1 ARCDGDAAGAAK
13 EPGDVVAGSSRTG
26 VGEAAVRAAL
36 ADLAGAAVEDEEGH
50 TNVLCVQNDVVSVR
64 CDRGVRARRALDLMA
79 AGGRRRAARLVEA
92 VGLRH
97 EPRRGVTAEDGV
109 AGGAADERVRARRV
123 EGDGGRLA
131 EGGAA
136 AGAREWPRVAA
147 RSVGS
152 HGRCRATRARDRSR
166 SEENKS

>member
-79 AGGRRRAARLVEA
+79 AGRRGRAARP
-92 VGLRH
+92 G
-97 EPRRGVTAEDGV
+97 EDVDLPGC
-109 AGGAADERVRARRV
+109 RAR
-123 EGDGGRLA
+123 
-131 EGGAA
+131 GA
-136 AGAREWPRVAA
+136 
-147 RSVGS
+147 
-152 HGRCRATRARDRSR
+152 T
-166 SEENKS
+166 